1 MYKDKHWASDVAMGA
16 ALGAVSGW
24 ATVRYHHHRPNN
36 KLDRTFIGS
45 IPTATMADGQIGLA
59 WGFSF

>member
-1 MYKDKHWASDVAMGA
+1 MYEDKHWASDVFMGA

-36 KLDRTFIGS
+36 KLDRGFIGTTP
-45 IPTATMADGQIGLA
+45 IVADREMGMM
-59 WGFSF
+59 WSFRF